1 MAVVFPAAQGVTAD
15 IMRGVVT
22 GEESRQQLYTMLTRG
37 RTAKHIYLSMV
48 GDGNPH
54 GVTRPDSV

>member
-1 MAVVFPAAQGVTAD
+1 VHGAQGVTAD
-15 IMRGVVT
+15 TMHGAVT

-37 RTAKHIYLSMV
+37 RTTNHIYLSVV

-54 GVTRPDSV
+54 TVI